1 LQGIFYDHLEYF
13 MAVWYNLWPVGI
25 VCGHLVCFSQFGMFG
40 SRKNLAT
47 LFGRRIPSHQAH
59 MYESLWPL
67 VHLKFASIISVYTG
81 AILRSRHI
89 SRQKMICMY
98 AGKMPFQ
105 NRIAEL
111 KSQVSELKS
120 HVSELKPHV
129 QELKSHV
136 SELKSYVSQLKSHV
150 SEQAEIARL
159 RTQTARLITKISR
172 LRTKIAPLRTQ
183 IVQLRTKIARLTTQI
198 ACLRTS

>member
-25 VCGHLVCFSQFGMFG
+25 VCGNLVCFSQFGMFG

-98 AGKMPFQ
+98 AGKNAF
-105 NRIAEL
+105 
-111 KSQVSELKS
+111 SKS
-120 HVSELKPHV
+120 HRRTKIASFRT
-129 QELKSHV
+129 Q
-136 SELKSYVSQLKSHV
+136 
-150 SEQAEIARL
+150 IARL
-159 RTQTARLITKISR
+159 RTQTARLRTKISR
-172 LRTKIAPLRTQ
+172 LRTQ
-183 IVQLRTKIARLTTQI
+183 IVRLTTQI
-198 ACLRTS
+198 ARLRTS